1 MINPSKTKPKLS
13 RTPKLLSSFVIASGL
28 IGLMFFSLN
37 VEAKTIR
44 YECTDTNVFGLGEC
58 EQMFE
63 ISAEKIVG

>member
-1 MINPSKTKPKLS
+1 
-13 RTPKLLSSFVIASGL
+13 
-28 IGLMFFSLN
+28 MFFSLN